1 MLLLKRF
8 DNYRLLYSFR
18 FQNEGKMVS
27 FLNKLKYLSSQS
39 ILCQIHCIDFFFQQD
54 LLFGGI
60 PGGSAT
66 KQNHLRDFEIFRFQ
80 VRFQDFKWDFKRFQ
94 DQDFKISNEISRF
107 H

>member
-39 ILCQIHCIDFFFQQD
+39 VLCHIDCIDFLFQQD
-54 LLFGGI
+54 LSFGGI
-60 PGGSAT
+60 PI
-66 KQNHLRDFEIFRFQ
+66 KILLIVFEYELINYL
-80 VRFQDFKWDFKRFQ
+80 
-94 DQDFKISNEISRF
+94 INYEIMRL
-107 H
+107 

>member
-18 FQNEGKMVS
+18 FQYEGKMAS

-60 PGGSAT
+60 PI
-66 KQNHLRDFEIFRFQ
+66 KILLVVFEYELI
-80 VRFQDFKWDFKRFQ
+80 
-94 DQDFKISNEISRF
+94 N
-107 H
+107 